1 MAIYAAQIST
11 RGIFFAITTIVF
23 ATIVSTSSDASEL
36 FLGSVDAPLTFTEG
50 QGTTGD
56 SFNAQC
62 VSCVQGP
69 LNDLPKPFGL
79 DLLVFDIAPTSPL
92 TQIPTPTGP
101 YNSEVFGGDINF
113 SLINPDGTTQFSTA
127 GARLSEEG
135 PLTIGIEGTPG
146 TQEVVI
152 QITIPG
158 PVTVN
163 DNSGEE
169 GPGPTNYK
177 VNGDLYVGIFGDS
190 NTKLSTADVGPPFV
204 DCSQPGSSEFCSETF
219 LSFTLDATLEVSTS
233 PISFSSV
240 FPHSAT
246 SIPEPSTWAMMLLGF
261 AGLGFVGWR
270 GSRRTV
276 AFAE

>member
-1 MAIYAAQIST
+1 MAIYTTTLRIST
-11 RGIFFAITTIVF
+11 RQIFLAISAIMS
-23 ATIVSTSSDASEL
+23 ATIVSTSSDASGL

-79 DLLVFDIAPTSPL
+79 DLLVFDAGQASPF
-92 TQIPTPTGP
+92 IETGA
-101 YNSEVFGGDINF
+101 YDSEVFGGNINF

-127 GARLSEEG
+127 GARLSEQG

-146 TQEVVI
+146 TQEVLI

-163 DNSGEE
+163 D
-169 GPGPTNYK
+169 
-177 VNGDLYVGIFGDS
+177 DF
-190 NTKLSTADVGPPFV
+190 
-204 DCSQPGSSEFCSETF
+204 
-219 LSFTLDATLEVSTS
+219 
-233 PISFSSV
+233 
-240 FPHSAT
+240 
-246 SIPEPSTWAMMLLGF
+246 
-261 AGLGFVGWR
+261 WR
-270 GSRRTV
+270 KRTRTH
-276 AFAE
+276 